1 MKYKVEITYKPGVLD
16 PEGKSTL
23 DALKTLGFNVFN
35 VQSMK
40 AYIIECNYDEKKIDE
55 MCRKLLSNPIIHNY
69 SIQKL

>member
-23 DALKTLGFNVFN
+23 DALKTLGFNVSN